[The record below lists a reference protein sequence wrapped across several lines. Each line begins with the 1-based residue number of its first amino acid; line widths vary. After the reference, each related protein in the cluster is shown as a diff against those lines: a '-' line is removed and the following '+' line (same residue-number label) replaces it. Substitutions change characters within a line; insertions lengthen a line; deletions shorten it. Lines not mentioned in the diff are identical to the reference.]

1 MTKLLAT
8 LVLLLSISGASCA
21 QQAPP
26 IDVSGLSEASMNF
39 DQEGVGP
46 FLAELSR
53 SLTSGLDISQAN
65 TLAQSIDALPVE
77 QTGNWEYQVVVKGKT
92 ERLVVVAFKDDLDS
106 PDLAF
111 YSSPELAARI
121 QEQLESFAQAQ
132 GW

>member
-1 MTKLLAT
+1 MTRFNAIV
-8 LVLLLSISGASCA
+8 VLLLSFSGLSCA
-21 QQAPP
+21 QQVPP

-46 FLAELSR
+46 FLAELSH
-53 SLTSGLDISQAN
+53 SLTSGLEPAHADA
-65 TLAQSIDALPVE
+65 LAQSIESLPVE
-77 QTGNWEYQVVVKGKT
+77 QTGNWEYKVIANGKA
-92 ERLVVVAFKDDLDS
+92 ERLVVVAFKDDVDA

-111 YSSPELAARI
+111 YSSPELTARI